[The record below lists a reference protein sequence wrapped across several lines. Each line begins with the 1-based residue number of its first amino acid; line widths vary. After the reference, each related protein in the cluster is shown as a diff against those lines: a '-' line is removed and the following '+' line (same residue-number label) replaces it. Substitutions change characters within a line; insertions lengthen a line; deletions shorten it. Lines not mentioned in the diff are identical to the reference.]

1 MPKVNANGVAIN
13 YEQQG
18 SGEPVVLI
26 PYLAADNACYAFQV
40 GEYAKHFT
48 CFSLDLRGTGASDKP
63 DGEYST
69 ELFADDVAAFIQAAG
84 ITRAHVAGLSLGA
97 GVAMWLG
104 VKHPERVLSLSL
116 HGGWTKSDPFLQTVV
131 ESWQVL
137 AKALGTVPETTIRG
151 IFPWCFTPELYA
163 AKPEYIQ
170 SLADFVRSRPAQP
183 VASFLQHSNAVL
195 AHDIDGI
202 DRITAPTLITCG
214 RRDALTST
222 RFAEPMK
229 ARITHAELHV
239 FENCSHAALY
249 ENVEAFN
256 EQTLG
261 FLLRQSGAAV
271 A

>member
-18 SGEPVVLI
+18 SGEPLVLI

-137 AKALGTVPETTIRG
+137 AKALGRFPRRRFAASSRG
-151 IFPWCFTPELYA
+151 ASRRSYTLRNPNTSSLSPISSA
-163 AKPEYIQ
+163 AGRHSP
-170 SLADFVRSRPAQP
+170 SRRSCSTRMR
-183 VASFLQHSNAVL
+183 FW
-195 AHDIDGI
+195 
-202 DRITAPTLITCG
+202 PT
-214 RRDALTST
+214 TST
-222 RFAEPMK
+222 GSIGSRRRP
-229 ARITHAELHV
+229 
-239 FENCSHAALY
+239 
-249 ENVEAFN
+249 
-256 EQTLG
+256 
-261 FLLRQSGAAV
+261 
-271 A
+271 